1 MILYLSD
8 TYPGSVHDKKICDI
22 ESLEFDKNVTLL
34 VDLGFVGLT
43 SEKATILIP
52 YKKKKNKELS
62 SEQKEFNKTVSK
74 ARVKIEHILG
84 SVKICRKVKDKFRG
98 RLFAREDKV
107 ILVACGLHN
116 LKMLLKTNKN

>member
-1 MILYLSD
+1 LSD
-8 TYPGSVHDKKICDI
+8 TYPGSIHDKKICDI

-52 YKKKKNKELS
+52 HKKRKNKELS
-62 SEQKEFNKTVSK
+62 MEQKEFNKTVSK
-74 ARVKIEHILG
+74 ARVQIEHILG
-84 SVKICRKVKDKFRG
+84 SVKISRKVKDKFRG
-98 RLFAREDKV
+98 RLYAREDKA

-116 LKMLLKTNKN
+116 LKMQLKTNKI